1 VLNSAAL
8 AEEVIFDVENF
19 SNRGVVGMRD
29 APPNQFRPGSMDPPE
44 HRAYRMMAMA
54 DFRVDP
60 ALQVKVASGRVS
72 TVPSLPLV
80 W

>member
-1 VLNSAAL
+1 
-8 AEEVIFDVENF
+8 
-19 SNRGVVGMRD
+19 MRD